1 MQAIER
7 YIFKDALIAFLGAL
21 LVLTGTIWVTQALRE
36 VDLLTS
42 KGQTILIFLKL
53 TLLTIPSLVMILAP
67 VALLI
72 ATIYSLN
79 RLNGDSELVVMNAA
93 GMSPARLL
101 RPYVWLAALVMVL
114 VAIISLWLM
123 PTSFR
128 NIRDLVSN
136 VRADVLTRIVRE
148 GQFITLEKGF
158 IFHYRERGA
167 DGSLRGLFIQDRREP
182 DNINTYIAE
191 TGRTVES
198 GAQNYLIME
207 KGSLQRQTPGDRDP
221 AIVQFERYAIDL
233 AQFTQ
238 QARAAYKP
246 RERLTMELIR
256 LKPDTDYT
264 KANFGKFR
272 TELHDRFAG
281 PLYALVFALIAF
293 AMLGQPKTT
302 RQGRGVAILVAILA
316 AAAVRGCGFAVS
328 AFAAKS
334 QWAMP
339 LIYALPLLAIVLAAI
354 SALAPGWTLRLLK
367 TLAGPVRP
375 QLAQA
380 A

>member
-354 SALAPGWTLRLLK
+354 SALAPGWTLRLRK